1 MTRHLAPDLPPAAPD
16 DATDDTTDGTTDDT
30 TDDMTDGTTDESTDG
45 LPDLL
50 HPVPAADRFGVTD
63 LLIEATSDL
72 GTRPGRLLMTLA
84 GTVLGIGALVAT
96 IGFAQTTA
104 GQLSKQFDAF
114 AATQIVASPAQ
125 AQTAD
130 GESVDTSSLPWDAV
144 QRMERLAGIEQAAL
158 ISEVSLPEGTVTAV
172 PVNDPSA
179 PGTVPPRI
187 FAASA
192 GLVDALEGT
201 VRYGRLFDDGHDQRQ
216 DRVAVLGERLAGR
229 LGITRVDSQ
238 PSIFVNGI
246 PYAVV
251 GVFGDVQQ
259 RAELLDSVVIPTGAA
274 RKDFGLTAP
283 GEVQARIVIG
293 AGPQVAEQAALALS
307 PDAPEAVTVAAPQG
321 RSDLAKSVQADVNL
335 IFVVLSVVVLLAGG
349 VGIANVTMLSVM
361 ERTGEIGLRRAIG
374 ATRRQIAA
382 QFVTESVIIGLLG
395 GLLGAT
401 TGVFAVIAISAAQQ
415 WTPVTHPLVAVGG
428 ALLGA
433 IVGLAAGSLP
443 ARKATRIEPVV
454 ALRGT

>member
-1 MTRHLAPDLPPAAPD
+1 MTRHLPADLSSEGS
-16 DATDDTTDGTTDDT
+16 DDTPGGLQDQQDT
-30 TDDMTDGTTDESTDG
+30 GQQ
-45 LPDLL
+45 DLL
-50 HPVPAADRFGVTD
+50 HRVPATDRFSVID
-63 LLIEATSDL
+63 LLIEATADL

-84 GTVLGIGALVAT
+84 GTILGVGALVAT

-125 AQTAD
+125 AQNAD
-130 GESVDTSSLPWDAV
+130 GNSVATSTLPWDAV

-158 ISEVSLPEGTVTAV
+158 VNEVTLQDGTVTAV

-179 PGTVPPRI
+179 PGSVPPRI

-192 GLVDALEGT
+192 GLIDALEGS
-201 VRYGRLFDDGHDQRQ
+201 VRYGRLFDDGHDQRS
-216 DRVAVLGERLAGR
+216 DRVAVLGERLAER

-238 PSIFVNGI
+238 PSIFISGV

-259 RAELLDSVVIPTGAA
+259 RSELLDSVVISTGAA
-274 RKDFGLTAP
+274 RHDFGMSTP

-293 AGPQVAEQAALALS
+293 AGPQVAAQAALALA
-307 PDAPEAVTVAAPQG
+307 PDAPDSVTVAAPQG
-321 RSDLAKSVQADVNL
+321 RSDLAESVQADVNL

-401 TGVFAVIAISAAQQ
+401 TGVFAVIAISLTQQ
-415 WTPVTHPLVAVGG
+415 WTPVTHPLVALGG
-428 ALLGA
+428 AILGA
-433 IVGLAAGSLP
+433 LVGLVAGSFP
-443 ARKATRIEPVV
+443 ARRATRIEPVA
-454 ALRGT
+454 ALRDS

>member
-1 MTRHLAPDLPPAAPD
+1 MRRRRDPVEPAEP
-16 DATDDTTDGTTDDT
+16 
-30 TDDMTDGTTDESTDG
+30 G
-45 LPDLL
+45 LLQ
-50 HPVPAADRFGVTD
+50 PVPAADRFSFID

-96 IGFAQTTA
+96 LGFAQTTA
-104 GQLSKQFDAF
+104 GQLARQFDAF

-125 AQTAD
+125 AQNAD
-130 GESVDTSSLPWDAV
+130 GNSVATASLPWDAV
-144 QRMERLAGIEQAAL
+144 ERMERLAGIEQAAL
-158 ISEVSLPEGTVTAV
+158 VTEVKLRDGTVTAV

-179 PGTVPPRI
+179 PLSAPPRV

-192 GLVDALEGT
+192 GLVETLEGT
-201 VRYGRLFDDGHDQRQ
+201 VRHGRLFDVGHDQRH
-216 DRVAVLGERLAGR
+216 DRVAVLGNRLADR

-238 PSIFVNGI
+238 PSIFIDGL

-251 GVFGDVQQ
+251 GVFSDVQQ
-259 RAELLDSVVIPTGAA
+259 RSELLESVVISTGAA
-274 RKDFGLTAP
+274 RADFGLSAP
-283 GEVQARIVIG
+283 GEIQARIVIG
-293 AGPQVAEQAALALS
+293 AGPQVADQAALSLS
-307 PDAPEAVTVAAPQG
+307 PDAPERIDVVAPKGQ
-321 RSDLAKSVQADVNL
+321 SQLAGNIQADVNL

-382 QFVTESVIIGLLG
+382 QFVAESVIIGLLG
-395 GLLGAT
+395 GILGAAA
-401 TGVFAVIAISAAQQ
+401 GVFAVIAISLSQH
-415 WTPVTHPLVAVGG
+415 WTPILNPLVACGG

-433 IVGLAAGSLP
+433 LVGLLAGGFP
-443 ARKATRIEPVV
+443 ARKATGIEPVA
-454 ALRGT
+454 ALRGS